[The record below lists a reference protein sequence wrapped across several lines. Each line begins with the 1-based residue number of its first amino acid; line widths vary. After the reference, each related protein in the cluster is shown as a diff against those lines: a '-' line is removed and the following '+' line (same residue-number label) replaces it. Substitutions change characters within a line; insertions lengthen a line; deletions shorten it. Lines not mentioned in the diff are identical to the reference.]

1 MLRQRICVRAILPVA
16 ATLTGFV
23 VVCCLLLYTVIK
35 GDLNRYAVRH
45 SSDLAA
51 TVVKATRY
59 AMLKGDRDSLLN
71 TIGSIGEQQEVEH
84 VRIFNKQGLI
94 MFSGHHDEVG
104 TLVDKVDAGCIGC
117 HAGAQPATRLG
128 PMEQARQFVNGD
140 GHAVLAI
147 TAPIYN
153 EAACSSACHA
163 HDPGQAIL
171 GTLDIGLSLA
181 PLRSTLELLRNRMVV
196 FCLLIL
202 VLAVGATVGL
212 LHRSVL
218 LPICRLSVYSDRV
231 IDGAAVPVPAE
242 AVDEVHRIA
251 RNFFHLADQR
261 DKMRRELE
269 TLRPDVGDS
278 DTPADCS

>member
-59 AMLKGDRDSLLN
+59 AMLKGDRDSLMN

-94 MFSGHHDEVG
+94 MFSGSGDEVG

-128 PMEQARQFVNGD
+128 PMEQARQFTNGD

-163 HDPGQAIL
+163 HDQGQKIL

-212 LHRSVL
+212 LHRNVL
-218 LPICRLSVYSDRV
+218 LPLCRLSVYSDRV
-231 IDGAAVPVPAE
+231 IDGAAAPASLE
-242 AVDEVHRIA
+242 AVEEVQRIA

-269 TLRPDVGDS
+269 TLRPDVGTS